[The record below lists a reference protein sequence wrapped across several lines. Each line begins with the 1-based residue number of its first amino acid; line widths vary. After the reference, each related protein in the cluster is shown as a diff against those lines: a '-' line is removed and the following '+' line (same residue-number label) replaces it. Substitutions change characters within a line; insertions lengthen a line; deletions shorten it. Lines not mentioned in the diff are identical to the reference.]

1 MKYLIN
7 IILSLVFLVNI
18 AVAQEIQPDND
29 SIQNG
34 EDEGY
39 SGSVVVKGK
48 HTPLV
53 SDAFKIKK
61 NPKMDE
67 IEVEKEPVSYDIR
80 SERIPVEFKLDKIR
94 PAKMVGEPLDKL
106 YNNHMRIAMGTSTMP
121 YLEYFYN
128 TTRSRDNSFGIHL
141 KHFSASGDIDD
152 HPFPGFSDNLASA
165 NYKKIWR
172 NHVFKADAGYERN
185 VVHSYGIPGQ
195 VYDTIQDF
203 DKEDIKLL
211 YHRVD
216 ASLDLQSKYSDY
228 NSGKLHHSV
237 GLDFYHFSDNEDAQE
252 MNFDLNAD
260 MHSDIRFLDAAKE
273 QTLGVKLTGDYM
285 MNTWNSVDP
294 VHTVIS
300 SVSPYLKN
308 KFNNIDLDVGLSMYV
323 DADSVS
329 TRNEFY
335 PDIHL
340 RMELIKNIFVLKGG
354 LTGKTTGDNLYELTK
369 ENPFMYSSY
378 SMSPLEFQYHRSV
391 IYAGLSASISK
402 NIDFNAYFESSNTE
416 NASFFIRDT
425 TSELANRYKLLHDK
439 VRSFDLKAEV
449 DYHMQEKLN
458 VSLGGNYT
466 EYSITDL
473 DEAWNR
479 PAFEGYLKA
488 RYDIQEKIILKGK
501 VFYIGERKALGMKN
515 NEFQKVT
522 LDPVIDANIS
532 AEYRYNK
539 LLSGFISFRNLAAQQ
554 YEKWAGYPTYGFQFM
569 AGLTYSM

>member
-1 MKYLIN
+1 MKYVIN
-7 IILSLVFLVNI
+7 IVLGLVFLVNV
-18 AVAQEIQPDND
+18 AVGQERQPVND
-29 SIQNG
+29 SIQDG
-34 EDEGY
+34 EEEGY
-39 SGSVVVKGK
+39 SGSVVVRGK
-48 HTPLV
+48 HTPRV

-61 NPKMDE
+61 NPEMDE

-141 KHFSASGDIDD
+141 KHFSASGDIED

-165 NYKKIWR
+165 HYKKIGR
-172 NHVFKADAGYERN
+172 THVFKANAGYERN

-195 VYDTIQDF
+195 IYDTIQDF
-203 DKEDIKLL
+203 DKKDIKLL
-211 YHRVD
+211 YHRID

-228 NSGKLHHSV
+228 NSDKLHHSV
-237 GLDFYHFSDNEDAQE
+237 SLDFYHFSDNEDVQE

-260 MHSDIRFLDAAKE
+260 MHSDMHFLDAAEE
-273 QTLGVKLTGDYM
+273 QILGVKLTADYR
-285 MNTWNSVDP
+285 MNTWSSIDPLHSV
-294 VHTVIS
+294 VS
-300 SVSPYLKN
+300 SVTPYLKN
-308 KFNNIDLDVGLSMYV
+308 NFNNIDLDVGLSMYV
-323 DADSVS
+323 DADSAS
-329 TRNEFY
+329 SRNEFY

-354 LTGKTTGDNLYELTK
+354 LTGKTTRDNLYELTK
-369 ENPFMYSSY
+369 ENPFLYSSY
-378 SMSPLEFQYHRSV
+378 SMTPLKFRYDRSV

-425 TSELANRYKLLHDK
+425 TSELANRYKLIHDK

-458 VSLGGNYT
+458 VSLGGSYS
-466 EYSITDL
+466 EYSITDIE
-473 DEAWNR
+473 EAWNR
-479 PAFEGYLKA
+479 PAFGGYLKA
-488 RYDIQEKIILKGK
+488 RYNIQEKIILKGK
-501 VFYIGERKALGMKN
+501 VFYIGERKALSMKDN
-515 NEFQKVT
+515 RFQKVT